1 MSVSALAS
9 LVTKAGGHI
18 FGQISG
24 KSKAN
29 ELYKILVPELKE
41 DLENGIPISEPQV
54 KRLIDAISELPS
66 SGAKRRNFERRYMED
81 RYTML
86 TLPNDPNT
94 IMYGYWW

>member
-1 MSVSALAS
+1 MSFGSLSS
-9 LVTKAGGHI
+9 LVSQAGGFI

-29 ELYKILVPELKE
+29 ELYKVLVPELKE
-41 DLENGIPISEPQV
+41 ALERGTPITDEQV
-54 KRLIDAISELPS
+54 QRLIKAISELPS
-66 SGAKRRNFERRYMED
+66 SGAKRRNFVRRYMED

-86 TLPNDPNT
+86 TLPNDPNS